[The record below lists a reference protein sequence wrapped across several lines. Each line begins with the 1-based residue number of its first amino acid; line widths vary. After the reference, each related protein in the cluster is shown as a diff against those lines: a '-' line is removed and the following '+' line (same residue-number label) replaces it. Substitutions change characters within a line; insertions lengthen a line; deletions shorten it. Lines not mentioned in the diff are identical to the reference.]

1 MTEQHKNS
9 RKKIKV
15 KKHIFWD
22 QKNEPFTWKDI
33 KDVPF
38 EDDDKINIS
47 WVESHYSE
55 NNSWDGHFHAE
66 VIRMVEET
74 DEQFKER
81 IDNNERDAKWLK
93 ERRYENYLK
102 LKEEFGE
109 TKCFDRM
116 GVELNEGDTVDVQKA
131 GKHTIYKGIYGDLCF
146 KPYGKEE
153 KVKDYF
159 SNDIEKVL

>member
-1 MTEQHKNS
+1 MS
-9 RKKIKV
+9 KIKV
-15 KKHIFWD
+15 KKEIFSD

-33 KDVPF
+33 KDIPF
-38 EDDDKINIS
+38 EDDDKINIT
-47 WVESHYSE
+47 WVEGYYSE

-74 DEQFKER
+74 DEQYEKRKRE
-81 IDNNERDAKWLK
+81 NELHTHWLK

-102 LKEEFGE
+102 LKEEFKE
-109 TKCFDRM
+109 VKCFDRL
-116 GVELNEGDTVDVQKA
+116 GVELKEGDTVDVQQA
-131 GKHTIYKGIYGDLCF
+131 GRHTIYKGLYGDLCF

-153 KVKDYF
+153 KVKDYL